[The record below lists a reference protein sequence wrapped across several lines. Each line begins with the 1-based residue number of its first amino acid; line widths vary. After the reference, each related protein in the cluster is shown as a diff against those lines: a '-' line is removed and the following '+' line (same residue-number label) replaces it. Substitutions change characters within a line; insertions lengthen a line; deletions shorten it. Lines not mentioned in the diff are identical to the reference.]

1 MIIGFKIKWD
11 SFQHLET
18 SETLK
23 SDIKGLISEYRIS
36 AHY

>member
-1 MIIGFKIKWD
+1 MGFKIKWD

-18 SETLK
+18 PETLK